1 MHYLE
6 LIPFLLNWSRNFAI
20 VLIPWWRNRH
30 VFMSIIS
37 VESFNKK
44 NEIFC
49 ERVNRQSA
57 TSIEMYAGF
66 LSYFFIASRT
76 LCQRWSW
83 SAWWNACLAMRLM
96 DNNKMWFS
104 SRCDAAKRMFIW
116 RSRAN
121 ADIYT
126 IVSRPKNVC
135 PTFTGVAINST
146 YTTCHGAASA
156 SPFAGSLDIL
166 LRCRSIAR
174 SKKTF

>member
-1 MHYLE
+1 
-6 LIPFLLNWSRNFAI
+6 
-20 VLIPWWRNRH
+20 
-30 VFMSIIS
+30 
-37 VESFNKK
+37 
-44 NEIFC
+44 
-49 ERVNRQSA
+49 
-57 TSIEMYAGF
+57 MYAGF

-76 LCQRWSW
+76 LCQHWSW
-83 SAWWNACLAMRLM
+83 YAWWNACLAMRLM

-135 PTFTGVAINST
+135 PTFTSVAINST

-174 SKKTF
+174 SKKLFNPKCNRSGRIHDPVAQVRFYCSIFKTATIRRIIKWHTLLSIKRGIYRKIIAVYCSKH